1 MSDLDAGVLAEK
13 LDIEPERVEK
23 ALSEMGVPYSAPPAE
38 PTESGLYVT
47 ADREWL
53 LWLHSDGTG
62 WGLTKVKGVSNNR
75 TSWMGGALWLT
86 TDWTLVVQTLG
97 NGAFPLMTLEEAL
110 RAPSGL
116 EALDDWCATEVGETL
131 VGPELDHDYRMGRI
145 DGINAVRR
153 RLMGEDED
161 K

>member
-1 MSDLDAGVLAEK
+1 MSDLDAGVLAQK
-13 LDIEPERVEK
+13 LGIGPERVEK
-23 ALSEMGVPYSAPPAE
+23 ALSEMGVPYASPTDE
-38 PTESGLYVT
+38 PTESGFYVT

-62 WGLTKVKGVSNNR
+62 WGRIEIKGASNNR
-75 TSWMGGALWLT
+75 TSWTDGALWLT
-86 TDWTLVVQTLG
+86 TDWTLVVRTLG
-97 NGAFPLMTLEEAL
+97 NRAFPLMTLEEAL
-110 RAPSGL
+110 GAM
-116 EALDDWCATEVGETL
+116 EALDDWCAAEVGETL

-153 RLMGEDED
+153 RLAGEDED

>member
-13 LDIEPERVEK
+13 LGIGPERVEK

-38 PTESGLYVT
+38 PTESGFYVT

-62 WGLTKVKGVSNNR
+62 WGRTEIKGASNNR
-75 TSWMGGALWLT
+75 TSWTDGALWLT
-86 TDWTLVVQTLG
+86 TGWTLVVRTLG
-97 NGAFPLMTLEEAL
+97 NRAFPLMTLEEAL
-110 RAPSGL
+110 RTPVGL